1 MTENIK
7 NRLQAV
13 RSDCDS
19 IIKLYDKLI
28 NCSDMSDKVAISL
41 MSVITDD
48 INSIMTSIRSIK
60 QSQESDDDNRL
71 HTGDKIYIL
80 DNTYTI
86 MEFIGQDCLILLPDM
101 YSNIGINTDEDY
113 LDVAYN
119 NDDYRITLYSKTAY
133 LDTIPQGLLKYKDR
147 YGNDVEWTTNSRIS
161 QQYVN
166 ILRSSISN
174 NSNHKY
180 TRPLYMMR
188 KIAK

>member
-60 QSQESDDDNRL
+60 QPQDSDDGRL
-71 HTGDKIYIL
+71 HIGDKIYIL
-80 DNTYTI
+80 NNTYTI
-86 MEFIGQDCLILLPDM
+86 IELIYQECLILLPDM
-101 YSNIGINTDEDY
+101 YSDIGINTE
-113 LDVAYN
+113 
-119 NDDYRITLYSKTAY
+119 Y
-133 LDTIPQGLLKYKDR
+133 LDTIPRDLLKYKDR
-147 YGNDVEWTTNSRIS
+147 YGNDVEWTANSRVS

-174 NSNHKY
+174 NSDHKY
-180 TRPLYMMR
+180 TRPLYMMT
-188 KIAK
+188 KITKEDMRGI